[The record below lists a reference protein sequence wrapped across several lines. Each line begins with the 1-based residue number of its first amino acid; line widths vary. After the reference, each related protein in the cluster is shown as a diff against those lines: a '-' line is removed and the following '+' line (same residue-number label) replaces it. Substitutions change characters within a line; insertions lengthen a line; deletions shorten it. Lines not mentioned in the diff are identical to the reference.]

1 VGNQH
6 VYTIVESFES
16 IFTEA
21 ESVMRRGS
29 IFVIL
34 FILLAAVVIGASQ
47 FLRSQPPIE
56 ITIAVDPL
64 AEAWVSSSIQGLN
77 ATNPIVNATT
87 RVQYRVL
94 PIDDLDV
101 WNGSN
106 RWNSQNHPAAW
117 IAASS
122 TSAAYAKDI
131 GLSLVDV
138 TPSLARTPLVW
149 GGYVSRVNVAT
160 GEGNNLFDWDAIQAA
175 AAAESW
181 SAIGGQAD
189 WRFVKL
195 GFAAPNRKIS
205 GLAVLYTG
213 AADFSGDPALTGPS
227 IRGANF
233 RTWMEPVLDSV
244 PNFATLGSDPAA
256 AMTRGASTMEIG
268 LLPESQW
275 LNNLSG
281 LLKNEDVVFSYP
293 AFQFMLDFPLLRWS
307 DSTTTVEQQQAV
319 DLLRNWLTGAA
330 QQATLPNFGLR
341 PANSEPTPEAALFA
355 AAIPYGIQLTPDY
368 GQAVTAPPTRGDTQ
382 GLIEWAASNQ

>member
-1 VGNQH
+1 
-6 VYTIVESFES
+6 
-16 IFTEA
+16 
-21 ESVMRRGS
+21 
-29 IFVIL
+29 
-34 FILLAAVVIGASQ
+34 
-47 FLRSQPPIE
+47 
-56 ITIAVDPL
+56 
-64 AEAWVSSSIQGLN
+64 
-77 ATNPIVNATT
+77 
-87 RVQYRVL
+87 
-94 PIDDLDV
+94 
-101 WNGSN
+101 
-106 RWNSQNHPAAW
+106 
-117 IAASS
+117 
-122 TSAAYAKDI
+122 AKDI

-256 AMTRGASTMEIG
+256 AMTRGASTMEI
-268 LLPESQW
+268 
-275 LNNLSG
+275 
-281 LLKNEDVVFSYP
+281 
-293 AFQFMLDFPLLRWS
+293 
-307 DSTTTVEQQQAV
+307 
-319 DLLRNWLTGAA
+319 
-330 QQATLPNFGLR
+330 
-341 PANSEPTPEAALFA
+341 
-355 AAIPYGIQLTPDY
+355 
-368 GQAVTAPPTRGDTQ
+368 
-382 GLIEWAASNQ
+382 